1 MKNDTWCEFM
11 RKLSK
16 KKRIPKFR
24 QQEWFRF
31 RKVGE
36 KWRRPRGKDSKMR
49 VGKRG
54 KPAMPSVG
62 YKSPEPSRGL
72 HPSGLVEVT
81 VSRPN
86 DVEGVNPSRQAV
98 RIASSVGIR
107 KREQILAR
115 AKELGIRVLNP
126 GVKKRGVKKLETE
139 VTEKAGG

>member
-1 MKNDTWCEFM
+1 M

-16 KKRIPKFR
+16 KKRMSKFR
-24 QQEWFRF
+24 QQEWLRL
-31 RKVGE
+31 RRVGK

-62 YKSPEPSRGL
+62 YKLPETSRGL
-72 HPSGLVEVT
+72 HPSGLVEVA

-86 DVEGVNPSRQAV
+86 DVEGINPSRQAV

-126 GVKKRGVKKLETE
+126 GIKKRVVKKLETE